1 MSRLSFL
8 TLSWSVAGTPYSSRA
23 PAANCAVPVAGSVI
37 TGSWISSMNGSP
49 LVSAGRLKLGFFF
62 QRLEKESRQIFD
74 RLVEKGRRVETR
86 QFKAID
92 RTVARTSERVSELSE
107 RLQCRIE
114 SGTRGLLERL
124 GLPTRDDLEKLSGRI
139 STLSKSVER
148 IAAERR

>member
-1 MSRLSFL
+1 MTARTTNRFDVDRLRHEL
-8 TLSWSVAGTPYSSRA
+8 GATGRTVWLAGMGAVAE
-23 PAANCAVPVAGSVI
+23 V
-37 TGSWISSMNGSP
+37 
-49 LVSAGRLKLGFFF
+49 
-62 QRLEKESRQIFD
+62 EKESRQIFD